1 MIPVL
6 KVLVLAIYLFGVF
19 RVLFWASHVVLE
31 AGDREDW
38 LMWFVIPVGMGG
50 AVFCMTLLFLLV
62 AGL

>member
-6 KVLVLAIYLFGVF
+6 KVLVLFLYLYGVF
-19 RVLFWASHVVLE
+19 RALFWVAHVVE
-31 AGDREDW
+31 ISEREDW

-50 AVFCMTLLFLLV
+50 AVFCLTFLLLLV